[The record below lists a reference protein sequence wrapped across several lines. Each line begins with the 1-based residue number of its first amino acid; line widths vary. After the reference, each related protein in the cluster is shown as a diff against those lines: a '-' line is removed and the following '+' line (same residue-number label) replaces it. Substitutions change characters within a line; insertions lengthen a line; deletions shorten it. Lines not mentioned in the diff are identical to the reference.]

1 MQFQIHIRQG
11 WNYFNIALAKYCT
24 MQPGVEEAERG
35 LAGRKPVILKQRDY
49 ARHDLC
55 IGGQSDARARQ

>member
-1 MQFQIHIRQG
+1 MQAFRDVVEARVATTI
-11 WNYFNIALAKYCT
+11 
-24 MQPGVEEAERG
+24 QPGVEEAERG
-35 LAGRKPVILKQRDY
+35 LAGRKPVITKQRDY